1 MIRITVF
8 SGKGGTGKSTIS
20 SSLAVMLAKNKK
32 IITVDCDVDAP
43 DLGLCMGISDKDYE
57 WKPLQTGQKAE
68 LDESKCTHC
77 QKCKNICRFG
87 AIGWDEKKN
96 QPIFNRMLCEGCR
109 ACELICPEKAIHLI
123 DVENG
128 RIGHA
133 KTSYGFP
140 LVTGQLKMGE
150 SGSGKI
156 VLFIKTKAEQI
167 AHKEKMEIMLVDSA
181 AGIGCPVIA
190 SINGSDFVIAVTEPT
205 PSALS
210 DMKKGLQVVEHF
222 RIPYGI
228 IINKWDINKDF
239 SSEVEKFAK
248 ENSIPILGKIPYDK
262 EFVNSLVNL
271 TPAVKWNKKFEPVF
285 EEIIKKLQKIIEQ
298 A

>member
-20 SSLAVMLAKNKK
+20 SSLAVLLAKNKK

-57 WKPLQTGQKAE
+57 WKALQTGQKAE

-77 QKCKNICRFG
+77 QKCRNICRFG
-87 AIGWDEKKN
+87 AISWDEKKK
-96 QPIFNRMLCEGCR
+96 QPVFNRMLCEGCR
-109 ACELICPEKAIHLI
+109 SCELICPEKAIKLVK
-123 DVENG
+123 VENG
-128 RIGHA
+128 RIGNA
-133 KTSYGFP
+133 KTKYGFP
-140 LVTGQLKMGE
+140 IVTGQLKIGE

-156 VLFIKTKAEQI
+156 ILFVKTKAEKI
-167 AHKEKMEIMLVDSA
+167 AYDEKMEIMLVDSA

-228 IINKWDINKDF
+228 IINKWDINPDF
-239 SSEVEKFAK
+239 SSKIEEFAK
-248 ENSIPILGKIPYDK
+248 ENNIPLLGKIHYDK
-262 EFVNSLVNL
+262 EFVTALVNL
-271 TPAVKWNKKFEPVF
+271 TPAVVWNKKFEPLF
-285 EEIIKKLQKIIEQ
+285 DEIIKNLKTSIKIK
-298 A
+298 